1 MIISLFGINFYFF
14 VSFVLLDDTDFFS
27 FVACFTFDLFAAH
40 DDDEDPVEAELDD
53 DEDPAEACIR
63 KLYI

>member
-14 VSFVLLDDTDFFS
+14 ASFVLLDDTDFFS
-27 FVACFTFDLFAAH
+27 FVACFAAH

-63 KLYI
+63 KLDI